1 MLWAI
6 FGVMAAGALAA
17 IVWPLYR
24 SEQRVTARAAVVGLC
39 VLVVSGALYQR
50 IGQPNASTVA
60 AESPDVDEMVAS
72 LSARLEREPNDI
84 AGWKM
89 LGRSYSVMRRYSDAV
104 AAYERA
110 VELEGSSNGQT
121 IVDLGEAVLMND
133 GRTLAGR
140 AGELFES
147 ALAVAPGNPKALF
160 YSGLAAAERG
170 DQLLAADRWE
180 ELLVTSPPPEIE
192 SVLTQRIAEWR
203 GEAEQGSGE
212 PVDSNLTIELALATD
227 AQASIPADATV
238 FVIARDPDQP
248 SPPIAVARRKADE
261 LPLQLT
267 LSDADAMIPGRKLS
281 AFKDVEIVSRA
292 SISGQPIAQSG
303 DWFGSV
309 QIDTS
314 ATRNLSIVID
324 KRVP

>member
-17 IVWPLYR
+17 VVWPLYR
-24 SEQRVTARAAVVGLC
+24 SEQRVSARATVVGLC
-39 VLVVSGALYQR
+39 VLVASGALYQR

-60 AESPDVDEMVAS
+60 AGPPDVDEMVAS
-72 LSARLEREPNDI
+72 LSERLAREPNDI

-89 LGRSYSVMRRYSDAV
+89 LGRSYSVMRRHSDAV

-203 GEAEQGSGE
+203 GESEQSSGE
-212 PVDSNLTIELALATD
+212 PVDSNLTIDLALATD
-227 AQASIPADATV
+227 AEASIPADATV
-238 FVIARDPDQP
+238 FVIARDPNQP

-324 KRVP
+324 KQVP

>member
-1 MLWAI
+1 MLWTI
-6 FGVMAAGALAA
+6 FGLMAAAALAA
-17 IVWPLYR
+17 VVWPLYR
-24 SEQRVTARAAVVGLC
+24 SEQRVSPRAAIVGLC
-39 VLVVSGALYQR
+39 VVIASGALYQR
-50 IGQPNASTVA
+50 IGQPNANTVA
-60 AESPDVDEMVAS
+60 AGPTDVEEMVQS
-72 LSARLEREPNDI
+72 LAARLEREPNDI

-89 LGRSYSVMRRYSDAV
+89 LGRSYSVMRRHSDAV

-110 VELEGSSNGQT
+110 MALEAGNNGQT
-121 IVDLGEAVLMND
+121 IVDLGEAVFMND
-133 GRTLAGR
+133 GQSLAGR

-147 ALAVAPGNPKALF
+147 ALAVAPGNHKALF

-170 DQLLAADRWE
+170 DRLLAADRWE
-180 ELLVTSPPPEIE
+180 QLLVTSPPPEIE

-203 GEAEQGSGE
+203 GEATGSPAE
-212 PVDSNLTIELALATD
+212 PVDSDLTIDLALASD
-227 AQASIPADATV
+227 AKASIPADATV
-238 FVIARDPDQP
+238 FIIARDPAQP

-281 AFKDVEIVSRA
+281 AFQEVEIVSRA
-292 SISGQPIAQSG
+292 SVTGQPIAQSG

>member
-72 LSARLEREPNDI
+72 LSARLEREPNDV